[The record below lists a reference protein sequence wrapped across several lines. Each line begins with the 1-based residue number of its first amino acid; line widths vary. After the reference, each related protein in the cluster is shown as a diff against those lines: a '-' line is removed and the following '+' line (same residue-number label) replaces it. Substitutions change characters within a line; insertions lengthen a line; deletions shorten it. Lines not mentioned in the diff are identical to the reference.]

1 MRRTAEARA
10 AAEGARPAAP
20 ARPSSTRPS
29 TARPSTARPAEGA
42 AGAGAARA
50 AAASALGAPAEE
62 EPEAAE
68 WAWSG
73 DRLEVAAL
81 RHRARRLVA
90 ATLSRWQ
97 RLTKLGRLARLR
109 AGTLR
114 AQVERRSQQALLVR
128 AFGAWSWD
136 SQANSARAARCF
148 LSRHGPVVIAAWH
161 QAARARRTV
170 RVALARAARQYDE
183 RLLLRSVGAW
193 RALPRGRALAVCAAR
208 EARASALLRARRLR
222 AGLGALGSFART
234 ALRRRRGQL
243 LATYFRW
250 AVLVRGA
257 IRAWVARASAR
268 LRAVALGRRRR
279 GHRVLA
285 ALAEAAVEGGLARA
299 RYSLALRHRAR
310 TLARAALVAMA
321 GHAGAR
327 ARARQRARARVQA
340 RQQAALRVLRAS
352 ARREA
357 ARRRAAA
364 ALAAAARLRALR
376 RACGVWRARARAC
389 AEARVAATAALRHRS
404 RALQRG
410 AWAALRGEWLAG
422 AARRKHVM
430 GRARALALRRA
441 LRRLRANAE
450 AVARERRAA
459 LAAVAHARG
468 RAARAALAALALWA
482 ARRRAARAL
491 EQRSVLAGMRPVLRS
506 ALRAWQARAAASAQR
521 ARRGRQLAAKARL
534 ALLRAATRAWRER
547 AQRGARR
554 AALAQHAVTWRR
566 ERLLQAASRA
576 WLHTALGRGA
586 LRQEAQQ
593 RAAAQNAAR
602 AAAAAA
608 RAARHWRALVLRRR
622 ASRATQRRAPRPNAT
637 AIAAAAAATAST
649 TAADPT
655 AAAAAAAAPTWTYE
669 ARTQVRSAMSLGW
682 LEQLEPGRSRVRLP
696 PRKPIDLVLEE
707 LDRAAPGPAEPARL
721 APQQPP
727 AAATPQGQV
736 LQPRDQSPLSV
747 RDLDA
752 RRPRLPSQAVS
763 LPQSPLSVR
772 DVDARR
778 PRLPSQAVSLPDSAA
793 DLSEEAIRQRLA
805 EFADL
810 KRQVR
815 LDRQEREQVRA
826 QLRALHSSSAQDP
839 LLATRV
845 ARYADRI
852 DEMDARKRLYAA
864 KKHEALALVRSMLA

>member
-1 MRRTAEARA
+1 MRRTSEARA
-10 AAEGARPAAP
+10 LAAGARPAAP
-20 ARPSSTRPS
+20 ARPSLTRPG
-29 TARPSTARPAEGA
+29 TGPAEVA

-50 AAASALGAPAEE
+50 ADAAASGSPAEE

-114 AQVERRSQQALLVR
+114 AQVERRSQEALLAR

-136 SQANSARAARCF
+136 SRASSARAARWF
-148 LSRHGPVVIAAWH
+148 LSRHGPAVITAWH

-183 RLLLRSVGAW
+183 RLLLRSVAAW
-193 RALPRGRALAVCAAR
+193 RALPRGRALAVGAAR

-222 AGLGALGSFART
+222 AGLSALGSFARA

-257 IRAWVARASAR
+257 FRAWVARASAR
-268 LRAVALGRRRR
+268 LRAVALGRHRR

-310 TLARAALVAMA
+310 TLARAALVALA
-321 GHAGAR
+321 GHAAAR
-327 ARARQRARARVQA
+327 ARSRQRAQAWARA
-340 RQQAALRVLRAS
+340 RQQAALRALRAS
-352 ARREA
+352 ARRQA

-364 ALAAAARLRALR
+364 ALAAAARLRALH

-389 AEARVAATAALRHRS
+389 AEDRVAATAALRHRS

-410 AWAALRGEWLAG
+410 AWLALRGEWLAG
-422 AARRKHVM
+422 LARREHVA
-430 GRARALALRRA
+430 GRTRRLALRRA

-459 LAAVAHARG
+459 LQAVAHARG
-468 RAARAALAALALWA
+468 RAALAALAALTLWA

-491 EQRSVLAGMRPVLRS
+491 EQRSVLAGLRPVLRS
-506 ALRAWQARAAASAQR
+506 ALRAWRARAAASAQR
-521 ARRGRQLAAKARL
+521 ARRGRQLAANARL

-576 WLHTALGRGA
+576 WLHTAMGRGA

-622 ASRATQRRAPRPNAT
+622 AGRAAQRPAPRPSAT
-637 AIAAAAAATAST
+637 AIAAAAATART
-649 TAADPT
+649 IAADPC
-655 AAAAAAAAPTWTYE
+655 AAAAPTWTYE
-669 ARTQVRSAMSLGW
+669 ARTQVRSAMSLDW
-682 LEQLEPGRSRVRLP
+682 LEQLEPGRSQVRLP

-707 LDRAAPGPAEPARL
+707 LERAAPGPAEPAGPEPARL

-727 AAATPQGQV
+727 AAATPQAPV

-763 LPQSPLSVR
+763 LP
-772 DVDARR
+772 
-778 PRLPSQAVSLPDSAA
+778 DSAA
-793 DLSEEAIRQRLA
+793 DLSEEAIRQRLN

-826 QLRALHSSSAQDP
+826 QLRVLHSSSAQDP

-852 DEMDARKRLYAA
+852 DEMDERKRLYAA